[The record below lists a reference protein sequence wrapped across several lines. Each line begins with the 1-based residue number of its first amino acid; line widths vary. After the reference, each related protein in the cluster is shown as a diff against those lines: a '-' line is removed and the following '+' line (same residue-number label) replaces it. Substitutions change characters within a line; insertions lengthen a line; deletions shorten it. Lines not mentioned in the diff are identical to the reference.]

1 MTACALRYY
10 KKRLVKD
17 GVAETI
23 ASVPR
28 VTPALRSAPS
38 TAGDEKENGSKT
50 REWENYCHA
59 YVRAGELMN
68 KGVSKRKA
76 AKQASGEFNV
86 YISPSTTLRAAERP
100 GQKPS
105 KAGRKLI
112 LGEEMEARL
121 EMLCL
126 VLRQMRIPI
135 FRSMIMNYANTMI
148 RGTDMETQFK
158 YKEIRRH
165 WYYARLGRCSYLKTG
180 NIRPLEMTRAKWA
193 TAKNAL
199 THYKLLAEMM
209 VQLGLT
215 VRNTAFVEG
224 EELSEPIKITK
235 PGRIF

>member
-86 YISPSTTLRAAERP
+86 YISPSTALRAAERP

-158 YKEIRRH
+158 YQEIRRP